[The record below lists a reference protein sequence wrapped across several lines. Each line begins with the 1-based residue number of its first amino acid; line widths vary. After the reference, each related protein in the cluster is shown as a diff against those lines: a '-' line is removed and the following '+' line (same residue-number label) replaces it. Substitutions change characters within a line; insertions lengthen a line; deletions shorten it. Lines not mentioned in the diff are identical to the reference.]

1 MIKAIIFDL
10 GGVVVNIDKV
20 LASWIKIFKVK
31 DKKKFWQEINHEMA
45 PLCRAEISE
54 MQFWKNVAERFGTDY
69 KKIPK
74 NLLTKDFRE
83 SIRLNSKLL
92 ELISKLRK
100 KYKIAVISNIIQ
112 QHSEINKDLGLY
124 ENFHQ
129 LVLSYEVKM
138 TKDSKEI
145 FALATRRLKVKPQE
159 CIFIDDIEKFVNVAK
174 SYGMNVI
181 LFKDNRQLK
190 KDLEKL
196 LK

>member
-31 DKKKFWQEINHEMA
+31 DKKKFWQEINHEMI
-45 PLCRAEISE
+45 PLCRAKISE
-54 MQFWKNVAERFGTDY
+54 TQFWKNVAERFGTDY

-138 TKDSKEI
+138 TKD
-145 FALATRRLKVKPQE
+145 
-159 CIFIDDIEKFVNVAK
+159 
-174 SYGMNVI
+174 
-181 LFKDNRQLK
+181 
-190 KDLEKL
+190 
-196 LK
+196 

>member
-1 MIKAIIFDL
+1 ML
-10 GGVVVNIDKV
+10 
-20 LASWIKIFKVK
+20 
-31 DKKKFWQEINHEMA
+31 KK
-45 PLCRAEISE
+45 ISE
-54 MQFWKNVAERFGTDY
+54 TQFWKNVAERFGTDY
-69 KKIPK
+69 KKIHT